1 MPFDLTIA
9 EGKGRGQ
16 RFSFDAADVTIGRG
30 AENDVVLY
38 DPGVSRTH
46 ARIQQQGAD
55 YMLLDNGSANG
66 TELNSAV
73 IPGPTRLR
81 DGDRIR
87 LGPILFRF
95 DSRLA
100 AAAPASD
107 STRIT
112 AAPAVPAKAAAP
124 AAPAP
129 ARSEETRV
137 TSMPSEQPRT
147 VLPRAG
153 GP

>member
-1 MPFDLTIA
+1 PSPSRSSSGTSDSMPFELTIA

-16 RFSFDAADVTIGRG
+16 RFEFSAPDVTIGRG

-46 ARIQQQGAD
+46 ARIKLQGAD
-55 YMLLDNGSANG
+55 YFLLDHGSANG
-66 TELNSAV
+66 TELNGAV
-73 IPGPTRLR
+73 IAGAQRLR

-95 DSRLA
+95 DAR
-100 AAAPASD
+100 AAPIAAGD

-112 AAPAVPAKAAAP
+112 AAPA
-124 AAPAP
+124 AP
-129 ARSEETRV
+129 ARNEDTRV
-137 TSMPSEQPRT
+137 GA
-147 VLPRAG
+147 LPVD
-153 GP
+153 GPARSVAPKA